1 MSIKRIIIVP
11 LKEIKTIVEKEDAI
25 IVYLTNGKYWVCEQ
39 VAEAG
44 NFYKLTL
51 KGKCEKK

>member
-25 IVYLTNGKYWVCEQ
+25 IVYLTNGKYWVCEK
-39 VAEAG
+39 VEIIE
-44 NFYKLTL
+44 NIYKLTL
-51 KGKCEKK
+51 KGKCER

>member
-25 IVYLTNGKYWVCEQ
+25 IVYLTNGKYWVCETII
-39 VAEAG
+39 ESE
-44 NFYKLTL
+44 NLCKLTL
-51 KGKCEKK
+51 KGKCDR